1 MSDLS
6 PEINS
11 IFDETFIEL
20 VHMYKRQSNN
30 VDAMSR
36 ISIALKL
43 CTLINGYAD
52 LLLLQGIGS
61 EEFVEH
67 VMEKID
73 EEQ

>member
-11 IFDETFIEL
+11 IFDETFNEL
-20 VHMYKRQSNN
+20 VHMYKRQANN